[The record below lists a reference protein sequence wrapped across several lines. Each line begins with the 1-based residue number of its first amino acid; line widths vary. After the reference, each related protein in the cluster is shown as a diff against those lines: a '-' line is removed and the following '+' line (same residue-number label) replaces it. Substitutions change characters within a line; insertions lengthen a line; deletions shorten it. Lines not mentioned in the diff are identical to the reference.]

1 MRSSTTRI
9 LILSLSITIAAI
21 VGLQLHWLHKTYAY
35 ETNNFN
41 TSVIK
46 SIRGLYEDL
55 YLVDDAGTKFNKLVT
70 QPNAETFIFHTDS
83 MPNTDSLVYYLTSE
97 FDDFNI
103 YTDCKVG
110 LYDSKQKKY
119 IYEKYIAAAGSQD
132 VSNPAVLPVP
142 DPSRSFI
149 CFYFPYRNVFILK
162 QMNVWILTSILLLIL
177 LIAFA
182 FAIYYFF
189 KQKFFNEIQKDFINN
204 ITHEFSTPLTVIELS
219 TEALERPSVLNQQ
232 DKVSRYVKSISYQT
246 EYLKKHIQNLMKT
259 VVAENPSFAIL
270 KTTVVPNVLIRQA
283 VSQLEPILEEKKGS
297 FIMQLEEN
305 EFSIHADSDNLFLAI
320 FNIITN
326 ALKYSPQPKIM
337 IDTWHNS
344 NHYYIV
350 VKDNGIGIDQGDI
363 KKIFRKF
370 YRAQKGNLH
379 TVKGLGLGL
388 YFTKKVIDLHKG
400 NIYVKSIMGVGTE
413 FKIEL
418 PINQIHNGQQS
429 KNLIG

>member
-1 MRSSTTRI
+1 
-9 LILSLSITIAAI
+9 
-21 VGLQLHWLHKTYAY
+21 V
-35 ETNNFN
+35 
-41 TSVIK
+41 
-46 SIRGLYEDL
+46 
-55 YLVDDAGTKFNKLVT
+55 LV
-70 QPNAETFIFHTDS
+70 
-83 MPNTDSLVYYLTSE
+83 
-97 FDDFNI
+97 
-103 YTDCKVG
+103 
-110 LYDSKQKKY
+110 
-119 IYEKYIAAAGSQD
+119 
-132 VSNPAVLPVP
+132 
-142 DPSRSFI
+142 
-149 CFYFPYRNVFILK
+149 
-162 QMNVWILTSILLLIL
+162 
-177 LIAFA
+177 
-182 FAIYYFF
+182 
-189 KQKFFNEIQKDFINN
+189 
-204 ITHEFSTPLTVIELS
+204 
-219 TEALERPSVLNQQ
+219 
-232 DKVSRYVKSISYQT
+232 
-246 EYLKKHIQNLMKT
+246 
-259 VVAENPSFAIL
+259 
-270 KTTVVPNVLIRQA
+270 RQA

-305 EFSIHADSDNLFLAI
+305 EFSIQADSDNLFLAI

-337 IDTWHNS
+337 IDTWYNS

-350 VKDNGIGIDQGDI
+350 VKDNGIGIDQADI